1 MTDDIISRSELIKA
15 IDNLDRVACDEHG
28 EAVFVSDLIDTVW
41 KFPSVQTVQIAN
53 NEVHLCSSCQYTYV
67 TCPSH
72 GNDAFFGD
80 GTGNDN
86 ICVCNKYKPISVKG
100 KAEDCISRKAA
111 MKAVL
116 KVVPNDEYFN
126 EKIRNSIES
135 LPSVQPYG
143 YKKGCRNCRHGKY
156 NDLWKTHFCYCPN
169 DCDNWNMWEPSV
181 ETEKKRGK
189 WNLVDEE
196 EPRRYGCSVVYPC
209 CPNCNEPLYEVD
221 KCVFCGQEI
230 DQEDEKLQQWL
241 EPPEIET
248 MKCFQCGGTMEY
260 VKSKYNGHKHGRC
273 LDCGLTF
280 ME

>member
-1 MTDDIISRSELIKA
+1 MDDLISRQAA
-15 IDNLDRVACDEHG
+15 I
-28 EAVFVSDLIDTVW
+28 EAVTQYCTDAYIEDGDYHASGMEYELNNL
-41 KFPSVQTVQIAN
+41 PAAQAVQIAN
-53 NEVHLCSSCQYTYV
+53 NEMHLCSSCQYTYV

-135 LPSVQPYG
+135 LPSVQLEE

-189 WNLVDEE
+189 WQVLQHNEQFDIFRCDKCGYCQIFF
-196 EPRRYGCSVVYPC
+196 PGFKNIF
-209 CPNCNEPLYEVD
+209 CPNC
-221 KCVFCGQEI
+221 
-230 DQEDEKLQQWL
+230 
-241 EPPEIET
+241 
-248 MKCFQCGGTMEY
+248 GTEMRGE
-260 VKSKYNGHKHGRC
+260 
-273 LDCGLTF
+273 
-280 ME
+280 